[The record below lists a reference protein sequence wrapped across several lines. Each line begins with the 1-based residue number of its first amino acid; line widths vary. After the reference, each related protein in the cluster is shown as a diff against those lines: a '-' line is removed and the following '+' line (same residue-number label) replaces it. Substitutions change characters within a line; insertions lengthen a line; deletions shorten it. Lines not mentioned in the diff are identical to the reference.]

1 MVRYEKSSACG
12 TNYFSDFSGITIPI
26 AKSFSGVRRLTITRS
41 AGATSASGAPL
52 NSAVT
57 RLPQAPTNLPTDSAL
72 VDEHDIR
79 AAVESGN
86 KDGPNGITKGSPTS
100 TERPGSSSPIEE
112 QAISTVQ
119 KTDVRPTLEVKPEGM
134 IRFRSTVAVEGELRP
149 TSDLHGAEEE
159 RLTKRAKEI
168 HGTLPT

>member
-1 MVRYEKSSACG
+1 MPEYG
-12 TNYFSDFSGITIPI
+12 THYSLNFSGITIPI

-57 RLPQAPTNLPTDSAL
+57 RLPQAPTNLPTDAGL
-72 VDEHDIR
+72 VDEHDVR
-79 AAVESGN
+79 AAADSGK
-86 KDGPNGITKGSPTS
+86 KDTPSGIIKDHTTS
-100 TERPGSSSPIEE
+100 TERSGSSSPVEE
-112 QAISTVQ
+112 QDISTVQ
-119 KTDVRPTLEVKPEGM
+119 KTDIRPTLDVKPEGL